1 MALTLTGNNIQEI
14 NLIKSSLKNFIA
26 SVDYTENQD
35 YIDENKN
42 DYFYV
47 KDLITKLDENYI
59 YTSKDLEIIKA
70 YLKEYIFDLDEK
82 RYEVQ
87 IQLDNII
94 KQKSSIYLLINKL

>member
-1 MALTLTGNNIQEI
+1 MIFNIQEI

-42 DYFYV
+42 DYFYI
-47 KDLITKLDENYI
+47 KDLIHRLYEKLD
-59 YTSKDLEIIKA
+59 YTGKDLEMIKA

-87 IQLDNII
+87 TQLDNII
-94 KQKSSIYLLINKL
+94 KEKASIYLLINKL

>member
-1 MALTLTGNNIQEI
+1 MIFNIQEI
-14 NLIKSSLKNFIA
+14 NLIKLSLKNFIE

-42 DYFYV
+42 DYFYI
-47 KDLITKLDENYI
+47 KDLIQRLYEKLD
-59 YTSKDLEIIKA
+59 YTGKDLEMIKV

-87 IQLDNII
+87 IELDNII
-94 KQKSSIYLLINKL
+94 KEKASIYFLINKL